1 MEGGEVSGTVEHIA
15 QAVAG
20 VGDDEQL
27 FALGGAGLEI
37 FAAHAAGH
45 EAIVIAVNEQNGYVA
60 APERIGR
67 GGGVEV
73 KAAEELCAD
82 ARDGVYGRDR
92 NVMIAQ
98 DGKNDIL
105 RRGVAAVGDYTGNG
119 VRQRQRR
126 GLHHNR
132 CLRR

>member
-1 MEGGEVSGTVEHIA
+1 MEGGEVGRAVEHIA

-45 EAIVIAVNEQNGYVA
+45 EAIVIAVNEQNRYAAVA
-60 APERIGR
+60 ECLRR

-82 ARDGVYGRDR
+82 ARDCVNGRGR

-105 RRGVAAVGDYTGNG
+105 RRGVAAVGDYTGNAEAMST
-119 VRQRQRR
+119 VAAPIEMP
-126 GLHHNR
+126 
-132 CLRR
+132 